1 MTKQNSSSSDKT
13 IHVVDKKND
22 QNDQAAM
29 RDNKET
35 PVKALDTESE
45 FAVNE
50 LREEKRDAE

>member
-1 MTKQNSSSSDKT
+1 MTKQNNSSSDKT

-22 QNDQAAM
+22 QNDQAAV

-35 PVKALDTESE
+35 SVKALDTESE

>member
-1 MTKQNSSSSDKT
+1 MAKQDNSSSDKT
-13 IHVVDKKND
+13 IHVVDKKKAQD
-22 QNDQAAM
+22 EQAAV
-29 RDNKET
+29 RDNKEA